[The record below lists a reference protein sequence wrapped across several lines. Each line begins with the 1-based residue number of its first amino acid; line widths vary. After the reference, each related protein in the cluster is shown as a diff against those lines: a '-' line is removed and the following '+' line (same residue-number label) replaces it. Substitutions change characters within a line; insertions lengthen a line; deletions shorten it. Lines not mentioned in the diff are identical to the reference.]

1 MDGHRIK
8 TLKVLYYKVKII
20 IQIKIKK
27 GQNDKKK
34 AFLATSLISL
44 HLDAFQIIPII
55 SQIIILILNKV
66 TVGSL
71 TGIFGNVITA
81 LGKGAGAATGDWYFF
96 NFLKINKINIIKR
109 LIIRHFCSDLYD

>member
-1 MDGHRIK
+1 
-8 TLKVLYYKVKII
+8 
-20 IQIKIKK
+20 
-27 GQNDKKK
+27 
-34 AFLATSLISL
+34 LATSLISL

-81 LGKGAGAATGDWYFF
+81 LGKGAGAATGD
-96 NFLKINKINIIKR
+96 
-109 LIIRHFCSDLYD
+109 